1 MNNHNEQFVES
12 SDLEKI
18 LDTKIVLT
26 SSYQALVADLQTQN
40 QQLTEKLI
48 VAMEENTKLRDQ
60 LQQST
65 GQFYSD
71 KAYAEFER
79 ANPSKGIKLPNL
91 QGGVSTL
98 IAGLTTETQTLNT
111 IEDWKGYASPF

>member
-1 MNNHNEQFVES
+1 MNNPNEQFVEP

-48 VAMEENTKLRDQ
+48 VAMEENAKLREQ
-60 LQQST
+60 LFT
-65 GQFYSD
+65 
-71 KAYAEFER
+71 
-79 ANPSKGIKLPNL
+79 NKGLAKVSLPNL
-91 QGGVSTL
+91 PMLEQY
-98 IAGLTTETQTLNT
+98 QTPVEE
-111 IEDWKGYASPF
+111 EDATAPYIPYPPSFDYSSPYKGYASPF

>member
-1 MNNHNEQFVES
+1 MNNHNEQFVEP

-48 VAMEENTKLRDQ
+48 AAMEENAKLRDQ
-60 LQQST
+60 LFT
-65 GQFYSD
+65 
-71 KAYAEFER
+71 
-79 ANPSKGIKLPNL
+79 NKGLAKVSLPNL
-91 QGGVSTL
+91 SNSSQEAYMRHNREMVYFPNLPTTSTDEVL
-98 IAGLTTETQTLNT
+98 
-111 IEDWKGYASPF
+111 KGYASPF